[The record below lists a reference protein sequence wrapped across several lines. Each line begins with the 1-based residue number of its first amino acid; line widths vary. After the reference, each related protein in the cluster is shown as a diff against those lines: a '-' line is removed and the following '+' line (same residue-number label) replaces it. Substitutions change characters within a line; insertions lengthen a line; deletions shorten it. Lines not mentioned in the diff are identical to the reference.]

1 MKKMKTLL
9 AMLLALAL
17 FALAA
22 GCGSGTGKDI
32 DIAALGAE
40 LAQADIYDD
49 IVSEMPAELVPH
61 FYSYNDGDVT
71 ECVLYQSTMAAAEE
85 VFVAK
90 CADEAAA
97 ARVKAACEQRVSD
110 QVAAYESYVP
120 AEVTKLQSAILQVS
134 GSCVIFVVSR
144 DAAAAQSIIDSY
156 LK

>member
-1 MKKMKTLL
+1 MKKLL

-17 FALAA
+17 FAFAT
-22 GCGSGTGKDI
+22 GCGDKAGAELDV
-32 DIAALGAE
+32 AALGAE

-97 ARVKAACEQRVSD
+97 SRVKAACEQRVTD
-110 QVAAYESYVP
+110 QIAAYESYVP
-120 AEVTKLQSAILQVS
+120 AEVPKLQSAVLQVY
-134 GSCVIFVVSR
+134 GNYVIFVVSR
-144 DAAAAQSIIDSY
+144 DAATAQSIIDGY
-156 LK
+156 LQ

>member
-1 MKKMKTLL
+1 
-9 AMLLALAL
+9 MLLALAL
-17 FALAA
+17 FALAT
-22 GCGSGTGKDI
+22 GCGDKAGKDI
-32 DIAALGAE
+32 DVTDLGAE

-49 IVSEMPAELVPH
+49 IVSEMPAELVSH

-110 QVAAYESYVP
+110 QIAAYESYVP
-120 AEVTKLQSAILQVS
+120 AEVPKLQSAILQVS
-134 GSCVIFVVSR
+134 GNYVIFVVSR
-144 DAAAAQSIIDSY
+144 DTATAQSIIDGY